1 MLVNPIASI
10 HMYMIKRLKSVIS
23 VLCSLLLIFLASQAF
38 PQAKHDPLSQE
49 KDIVA
54 FEKADKVRRP
64 PRRGTLFTG
73 SSSIRLWDDLDRR
86 FPKRKVINRGF
97 GGAWLSDLVYYF
109 DRVIVPYQPKKIVIY
124 AGENDIAG
132 GKSAE
137 ELAKDFESLFT
148 LWRQKLPRSKL
159 IFISLKPSPAR
170 FDKIAEIQKANEL
183 IKQRL
188 QNEKRAVFID
198 VFTPMLG
205 PDGKPREELFKEDRL
220 HMNIKG
226 YNLWEPLI
234 RPFL

>member
-1 MLVNPIASI
+1 MD
-10 HMYMIKRLKSVIS
+10 MIKRLKSRIG
-23 VLCSLLLIFLASQAF
+23 VLCSFLLIFLTSYAF

-49 KDIVA
+49 KNIAA
-54 FEKADKVRRP
+54 FERADSVKRP

-97 GGAWLSDLVYYF
+97 GGSWLSDLVYYF
-109 DRVIVPYQPKKIVIY
+109 DRVVVPYHPKKIVIY

-137 ELAKDFESLFT
+137 ELAQDFESLLN

-159 IFISLKPSPAR
+159 IFISLKPSPVR
-170 FDKIAEIQKANEL
+170 FNKIGEVKKANEL
-183 IKQRL
+183 IRQRL
-188 QNEKRAVFID
+188 QNEKNATFID

-205 PDGKPREELFKEDRL
+205 PDGKPREELFKKDRL

-226 YNLWEPLI
+226 YDLWEPLI